1 LLLAVSVLFGAATTL
16 VAVFMSDLATRKYP
30 LPRDLALLLAA
41 ATFENAGYRQ
51 LNSWWGCVGTW
62 QAATGRGGWGPMTVR
77 HSRRGFTVSIAILLA
92 VALAQPASGMPV
104 PDVPRLDATS
114 FLPAIRD
121 QVHQAYEAARANQ
134 NDAEAS
140 GKLGMVLDA
149 YEQYDAA
156 IICYQRA
163 HLLDPRA
170 FRWLYYLGWVQAAQG
185 RDEEAAASLGAALA
199 LKPDD
204 LPARLRLTASLL
216 SIRQWDES
224 RRIAESTAR
233 AYPGS
238 AEAHFYLAQ
247 ASAGVGN
254 VAAATALYL
263 KACEVFPPYGAAH
276 YALAMAYRKLGRD
289 DESRQHFALYE
300 QNKTTVPPLD
310 DPLRREVTA
319 LNLGS
324 VAHIRRGAD
333 LERVG
338 RLDEAIAEQQEAL
351 RVDPGAVQAHI
362 NLVALYGRLGRFDE
376 AASHYQAA
384 FAIDSNQADLHYNYG
399 VLLLKQGKASDAEK
413 AFLESVRI
421 NPHYADAHNNL
432 GIIYEQQGLLTDAFE
447 HFSAAVAA
455 RPDDRAAHFHL
466 GRILANR
473 QKYDDAIEHLL
484 KTLTPEDENTPR
496 YLYALGATYA
506 RAGDTSKALT
516 YLHRARAQAQARNQ
530 DQLLTS
536 IDRDLRTLEAGR
548 P

>member
-1 LLLAVSVLFGAATTL
+1 MSTPSMTIVVLLG
-16 VAVFMSDLATRKYP
+16 
-30 LPRDLALLLAA
+30 LL
-41 ATFENAGYRQ
+41 
-51 LNSWWGCVGTW
+51 
-62 QAATGRGGWGPMTVR
+62 
-77 HSRRGFTVSIAILLA
+77 
-92 VALAQPASGMPV
+92 LAQPAQRV
-104 PDVPRLDATS
+104 DRLPDLPLLTVDN
-114 FLPAIRD
+114 FLPAVRG
-121 QVHQAYEAARANQ
+121 QVKQAYAAVEANP
-134 NDAEAS
+134 NDAEAN
-140 GKLGMVLDA
+140 GRLGMVLDA

-156 IICYQRA
+156 MVCYRRA
-163 HLLDPRA
+163 HVLDPRA
-170 FRWLYYLGWVQAAQG
+170 FRWHYLLGWVQEAQG
-185 RDEEAAASLGAALA
+185 LHEQAAATLGGAVWLNRN
-199 LKPDD
+199 D
-204 LPARLRLTASLL
+204 LPARLRLVATLL
-216 SIRQWDES
+216 VIGQWIES
-224 RRIAESTAR
+224 RTVAELTAR
-233 AYPGS
+233 DYPQS
-238 AEAHFYLAQ
+238 AEAHYDLGRALA
-247 ASAGVGN
+247 GN
-254 VAAATALYL
+254 GDTAAAIASYL
-263 KACEVFPPYGAAH
+263 QACDLFPQYGAAH

-376 AASHYQAA
+376 AARHYQAA

-399 VLLLKQGKASDAEK
+399 VLLLKQGKASEAEK

-466 GRILANR
+466 GRILANQ
-473 QKYDDAIEHLL
+473 QKFDDAIQHFL
-484 KTLTPEDENTPR
+484 KTLAPEDENTAR
-496 YLYALGATYA
+496 NLYALGATYA
-506 RAGDTSKALT
+506 RAGDTANALT
-516 YLHRARAQAQARNQ
+516 YMRRARAQAQARNQ
-530 DQLLTS
+530 GQLLTS
-536 IDRDLRTLEAGR
+536 IDRDLGTLEASR

>member
-1 LLLAVSVLFGAATTL
+1 VPIVTLLAILLLAQPTALRESIPALPPL
-16 VAVFMSDLATRKYP
+16 DTR
-30 LPRDLALLLAA
+30 
-41 ATFENAGYRQ
+41 
-51 LNSWWGCVGTW
+51 
-62 QAATGRGGWGPMTVR
+62 
-77 HSRRGFTVSIAILLA
+77 
-92 VALAQPASGMPV
+92 
-104 PDVPRLDATS
+104 S
-114 FLPAIRD
+114 FLPSVAE
-121 QVHQAYEAARANQ
+121 QLQQALAKAQRQ
-134 NDAEAS
+134 PNDAES
-140 GKLGMVLDA
+140 NGQLGMLLDA

-156 IICYQRA
+156 VICYQRA
-163 HLLDPRA
+163 HVLDPGS
-170 FRWLYYLGWVQAAQG
+170 FRWLYYLAAVKSARGQH
-185 RDEEAAASLGAALA
+185 DEALVMLRGVLQLRPDYVPAQLRLADTLLA
-199 LKPDD
+199 LGK
-204 LPARLRLTASLL
+204 LK
-216 SIRQWDES
+216 
-224 RRIAESTAR
+224 ESTHEFEILGNVH
-233 AYPGS
+233 PGS
-238 AEAHFYLAQ
+238 AEAQY
-247 ASAGVGN
+247 GRGR
-254 VAAATALYL
+254 VAAARGDLASAAEAFT
-263 KACEVFPPYGAAH
+263 KACELFPPYGAAH

-376 AASHYQAA
+376 AARHYQAA

-466 GRILANR
+466 GRILANQ
-473 QKYDDAIEHLL
+473 QKFDDAIQHFL
-484 KTLTPEDENTPR
+484 KTLAPEDENTAR
-496 YLYALGATYA
+496 NLYALGATYA
-506 RAGDTSKALT
+506 RAGDTANALT
-516 YLHRARAQAQARNQ
+516 YMRRARAQAQARNQ